1 MAELNKTAV
10 RASRNGQ
17 SISFGRSG
25 ASQFLSDRLPG
36 DMGETPMPRGTGVP
50 PVGLSGLSKTEMRPG
65 RSWLGTGF
73 PGGLVVQV
81 SAPTSNGQPSP
92 LASRRAVLLAAVVMA
107 VAALAAY
114 HNSFSAPFTFDD
126 NSAII
131 KNPTIRHL
139 WPIGGALSP
148 PVDGGGVCGRPLVNL
163 SLAINYA
170 ISGTDV
176 WSYHALN
183 LVIHVLAGLTLFGVI
198 RRTFLQPGLRKD
210 FGAVAGPLALAIAGL
225 WVLHPLQTES
235 VMFVVQRDEALMGLF
250 YLLTLYAFIRSD
262 VGRGRRTPP
271 HQGQVF
277 LAGFGDPALQGGYAW
292 HQDVACNVWLC
303 LSVTACLCG
312 MASKEVMASAPLIV
326 LLYDRTFVA
335 GTFREAWQRR
345 RSYYLTLAA
354 TWLLLGWLMVESHQ
368 RAGIVGFGLG
378 VTPWSYALTQCQA
391 IVHYLRL
398 SFWPHPLVVDYGGN
412 VVTEIA
418 DVAPQGLLL
427 LALLT
432 GTVIALWRRPILGFA
447 GMWFFAILAPSSSV
461 VPLISQTVAEHRMYL
476 PLAAV
481 IALVVTGIYS
491 YLGRKSLPVFVVLA
505 IGAAVLTERRNEDY
519 RDAVSLWSATVAS
532 CPDNPRAHHNLSSSL
547 LQAHRLM
554 EATAQAEMALK
565 LRPDYADAQD
575 NLGNALWMA
584 GRVAEAAPHY
594 QEALRLNPHSA
605 EAHSN
610 LGNVRLME
618 GKTADAIALYEE
630 ALRLDASQVEARNNL
645 GYALLVS
652 GDAAAAAAQFETV
665 LQVKPDSAEV
675 HNNLGEA
682 RLRLGQRA
690 EAIRQFERA
699 LELKP
704 DLSRARSNLE
714 RTRP

>member
-1 MAELNKTAV
+1 M
-10 RASRNGQ
+10 
-17 SISFGRSG
+17 
-25 ASQFLSDRLPG
+25 
-36 DMGETPMPRGTGVP
+36 
-50 PVGLSGLSKTEMRPG
+50 
-65 RSWLGTGF
+65 
-73 PGGLVVQV
+73 VV
-81 SAPTSNGQPSP
+81 
-92 LASRRAVLLAAVVMA
+92 

-126 NSAII
+126 NSAIV
-131 KNPTIRHL
+131 KNQTIRHL
-139 WPIGGALSP
+139 WPLGGALSP
-148 PVDGGGVCGRPLVNL
+148 PVEGGGVCGRPLVNL
-163 SLAINYA
+163 SFAVNYA

-183 LVIHVLAGLTLFGVI
+183 LVIHVLAGLTLFGVT
-198 RRTFLQPGLRKD
+198 RRTFLQPGLRKN

-235 VMFVVQRDEALMGLF
+235 VTFIVQRNESLMGLF

-262 VGRGRRTPP
+262 VGRES
-271 HQGQVF
+271 H
-277 LAGFGDPALQGGYAW
+277 ALHENA
-292 HQDVACNVWLC
+292 ACNGWLC
-303 LSVTACLCG
+303 LSVAACICG
-312 MASKEVMASAPLIV
+312 MASKEVMVSAPLIV

-335 GTFREAWQRR
+335 GTFREAWQHRR
-345 RSYYLTLAA
+345 GYYLALAA
-354 TWLLLGWLMVESHQ
+354 TWLLLGWLMVGSHQ
-368 RAGIVGFGLG
+368 RGGAVGFGLG
-378 VTPWSYALTQCQA
+378 VTPWSYALTQCRA

-398 SFWPHPLVVDYGGN
+398 SFWPHPLVVDYGVA
-412 VVTEIA
+412 VVRSLGEVWWQAT
-418 DVAPQGLLL
+418 VV
-427 LALLT
+427 LALLGLT
-432 GTVIALWRRPILGFA
+432 IWALIRKPRRGFLGL
-447 GMWFFAILAPSSSV
+447 WFFAILAPSSSV